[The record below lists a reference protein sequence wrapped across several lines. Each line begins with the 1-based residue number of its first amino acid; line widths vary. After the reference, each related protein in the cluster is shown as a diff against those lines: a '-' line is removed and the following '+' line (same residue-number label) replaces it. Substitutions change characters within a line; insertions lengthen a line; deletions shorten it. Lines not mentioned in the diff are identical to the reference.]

1 LIDIWSFIADD
12 NPNAADRLLD
22 RLQTALE
29 MLRDNPEAGRSRSE
43 LAASVRSFPVG
54 RYILFYRVMASSL
67 ELVRVLSG
75 HRDVQADDIR

>member
-29 MLRDNPEAGRSRSE
+29 MLQDNPEAGRSRSE
-43 LAASVRSFPVG
+43 LAAAVRSFPVG
-54 RYILFYRVMASSL
+54 RYILFYRVTASSL